1 MKIFSRFTPLLVM
14 GMLAITIALSGCGK
28 DALQKAVKD
37 AFIKG
42 DTTETTYQA
51 ICDIITG
58 NPEKYSAYV
67 DADGNIN
74 TDALDEMINEV
85 GQSLRPPMTWNT
97 KNYGQRALSLSI
109 YFERSGSM
117 VPYDQASGAGQLKKA
132 VNDLINFFP
141 GGENA
146 SINIVND
153 NIYPYSGLDIHT
165 MDLFFLC
172 RVTGGSIRAMD
183 DAARAIWLPWE
194 RLCPEDFGLASIR
207 KGISRLIGE
216 KFTP

>member
-14 GMLAITIALSGCGK
+14 GVLAITITLSGCGK

-97 KNYGQRALSLSI
+97 KNYGQRA
-109 YFERSGSM
+109 
-117 VPYDQASGAGQLKKA
+117 
-132 VNDLINFFP
+132 
-141 GGENA
+141 
-146 SINIVND
+146 
-153 NIYPYSGLDIHT
+153 
-165 MDLFFLC
+165 
-172 RVTGGSIRAMD
+172 RVEYKSH
-183 DAARAIWLPWE
+183 
-194 RLCPEDFGLASIR
+194 
-207 KGISRLIGE
+207 
-216 KFTP
+216 